1 MPVKSSVPARAPAKV
16 RIGLLGAARISKRA
30 ILEPAL
36 LLAGRVEV
44 VAVAASSQGKA
55 DAFAFAHGIARS
67 YGSYQALLDDPD
79 IDLVYNALPAS
90 LHATWSIAA
99 ARAGKHVLC
108 EKPFAMN
115 ALQAKA
121 MLEAARAQQVLLL
134 EGYHYRFH
142 PLFLQ
147 VEALVHS
154 GVLGDIHTARS
165 HFSVR
170 IPAFA
175 GSLRHELA
183 LGGGAL
189 MDLGCYPLHWLRT
202 LFGDNFQIQQASAIC
217 HRPQVDSSFSAE
229 LLFMP
234 ATAPVLTAYLGCSM
248 AEHLGTQHLAYLQL
262 EGSLGS
268 LTIDNLVAPQQGY
281 QFQLTAA
288 TADSPLQAEMRQM
301 PAQTD
306 GHTTY
311 FYQLQHLLDCLQ
323 HGATPLTGGADA
335 LTQMQGIDALY
346 QAAGLTPRPG
356 N

>member
-1 MPVKSSVPARAPAKV
+1 MPLHTSAPVPAPAKV
-16 RIGLLGAARISKRA
+16 RIGLLGAARISARA
-30 ILEPAL
+30 VLEPAL
-36 LLAGRVEV
+36 LLGDRAEV
-44 VAVAASSQGKA
+44 VAVAASSQAKA
-55 DAFAFAHGIARS
+55 DAFAASHGIVRG

-90 LHATWSIAA
+90 LHAKWSIAA
-99 ARAGKHVLC
+99 AHAGKHVLC

-115 ALQAKA
+115 AQQTKA
-121 MLEAARAQQVLLL
+121 MLEAADSQQVLLL

-147 VEALVHS
+147 VEALLH
-154 GVLGDIHTARS
+154 GGALGDIHTARS

-202 LFGDNFQIQQASAIC
+202 LFGDSYQIRQAGAIC
-217 HRPQVDSSFSAE
+217 NRPQVDSSFSAE

-234 ATAPVLTAYLGCSM
+234 ATAPALTAHLGCSM

-262 EGSLGS
+262 EGTLGC

-281 QFQLTAA
+281 QLQLTAA
-288 TADSPLQAEMRQM
+288 TADSPLQAESRQM
-301 PAQTD
+301 PPQTD
-306 GHTTY
+306 GRTTY

-323 HGATPLTGGADA
+323 HGTTPLTGGADA

-346 QAAGLTPRPG
+346 QAAGLMPRPG